1 MWITNSDSD
10 HGAYLQGTLLQ
21 AQISNTK
28 YNANDW
34 SPTLKYDST
43 LNDIQQE
50 LDNLAQYVRIGS
62 DGLQIGA
69 KTADGELSPFTSL
82 FTSTE
87 LSFYQ
92 NSDKLLTLTNN
103 KLIAPKVE
111 IEDSLTVN
119 ESIRLGDLRLVIED
133 NNSYSFTIL
142 K

>member
-1 MWITNSDSD
+1 MD
-10 HGAYLQGTLLQ
+10 YKLEQ
-21 AQISNTK
+21 
-28 YNANDW
+28 
-34 SPTLKYDST
+34 
-43 LNDIQQE
+43 
-50 LDNLAQYVRIGS
+50 
-62 DGLQIGA
+62 
-69 KTADGELSPFTSL
+69 KTAEGELSPFKSL
-82 FTSTE
+82 FKSTE

-133 NNSYSFTIL
+133 NDSYSFTIL

>member
-1 MWITNSDSD
+1 M
-10 HGAYLQGTLLQ
+10 
-21 AQISNTK
+21 
-28 YNANDW
+28 
-34 SPTLKYDST
+34 KYDST

-50 LDNLAQYVRIGS
+50 LDNLAQYVRINS

-111 IEDSLTVN
+111 IEDNLTVN
-119 ESIRLGDLRLVIED
+119 ESIRLGNLKLVIED
-133 NNSYSFTIL
+133 NDSYSFTIL